1 MALGLMAK
9 LAGVQEST
17 GGFADIEPGAYKLVI
32 TKVEPH
38 RGDEYVRIY
47 WDVAEGPRKGAYAQ
61 SQYPPSDVLSWKE
74 SAFGMLKGKLH
85 RIWQCNP
92 QRLHASNDANGKF
105 LMVDE
110 FEAENFDA
118 LVGCRFGAVVR
129 RRLYTAG
136 PNSKTPGAD
145 RTAIEVARY
154 LTPDEYRDND
164 WPESLLQDRDQRD
177 KTQQAPVQQ
186 QVAQVPQTFG
196 EVQGLYDEGVPF

>member
-32 TKVEPH
+32 TKVEPKVAQQ
-38 RGDEYVRIY
+38 YVRIY

-110 FEAENFDA
+110 FEAESFDA

-154 LTPDEYRDND
+154 L
-164 WPESLLQDRDQRD
+164 S
-177 KTQQAPVQQ
+177 
-186 QVAQVPQTFG
+186 PQ
-196 EVQGLYDEGVPF
+196 